1 MATKEEKNTFSTLIT
16 RRAEKLSMSYI
27 DSFVSYCEESG
38 IEIESAASLINDQLK
53 SRIKEEAQMLNFLPK
68 GSKLPL

>member
-1 MATKEEKNTFSTLIT
+1 MATKEEKNTFSTLIA
-16 RRAEKLSMSYI
+16 RRAEKFSMSYI
-27 DSFVSYCEESG
+27 DSFVSYCEESE
-38 IEIESAASLINDQLK
+38 IEIEAAASLVNDQLK